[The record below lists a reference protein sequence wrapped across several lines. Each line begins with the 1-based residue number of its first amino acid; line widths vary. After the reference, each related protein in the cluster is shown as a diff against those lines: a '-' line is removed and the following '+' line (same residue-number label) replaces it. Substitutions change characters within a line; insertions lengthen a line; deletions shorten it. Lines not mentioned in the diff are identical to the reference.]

1 MWKGIFKI
9 FFSIIDNE
17 QSSYLATE
25 YLIKYGCKSIAIVL
39 GDENDLGIGSL
50 REEGFLKALK
60 DNNIEFNKDLRLL
73 GRFDYRGA
81 YNEIKRILDKKI
93 DIDGIFA
100 ISDIM
105 AVGCAK
111 AIKDS
116 NLEVGKDIS
125 IVGFDGMDISEFYSP
140 TITTVK
146 QPKLEMAELSVEL
159 LLDLV
164 AGKTENKHMIL
175 ETELIRREST
185 NLKK

>member
-1 MWKGIFKI
+1 
-9 FFSIIDNE
+9 
-17 QSSYLATE
+17 
-25 YLIKYGCKSIAIVL
+25 
-39 GDENDLGIGSL
+39 
-50 REEGFLKALK
+50 
-60 DNNIEFNKDLRLL
+60 
-73 GRFDYRGA
+73 
-81 YNEIKRILDKKI
+81 
-93 DIDGIFA
+93 
-100 ISDIM
+100 M